1 MKHAKISFHLHN
13 FDSLINLILT
23 KQQKLKTKPAGWQVF
38 NDPIYGFIRI
48 PNTLIFDLIAHPYF
62 QRLRRISQMGLSYLV
77 FPGAHHTRFHHALGS
92 MYLMQQAVQV
102 LRFKEVEI
110 SKEEEEGLLCAILL
124 HDIGHGPFSHAMENS
139 IVESVHH
146 EHISLLFMEELNQR
160 FNGSL
165 TVAIEIFKG
174 KHPKKFLNQ
183 LVSSQLDMDRMDYL
197 KRDSFY
203 TGVAEGNINSERLLT
218 MLTVVDGELMVE
230 EKGAY
235 SVEKFLMARRF
246 MYWQVY
252 LHKTGV
258 VAEQLLIRI
267 LKRAKELL
275 KQGVEVNGSDTLLFF
290 MTNKIGEENFETSV
304 LDKFSYLDDV
314 DILSAI
320 KLWQSHSDFVLSR
333 LCQMVINRQLLKIK
347 LKNKPISETVFE
359 KHFTKIK
366 SEYNLSD
373 EEAGYFVFKGSIEN
387 RAYNTNKQNINIL
400 RKNGKIID
408 VAKASDHLNLKALS
422 KTVTKYY
429 ICFPKDSV

>member
-1 MKHAKISFHLHN
+1 MTESN
-13 FDSLINLILT
+13 
-23 KQQKLKTKPAGWQVF
+23 KLKIF

-77 FPGAHHTRFHHALGS
+77 YPGAHHTRFHHALGS
-92 MYLMQQAVQV
+92 MYLMQQAIQV
-102 LRFKEVEI
+102 LRFKEVKI
-110 SKEEEEGLLCAILL
+110 TKEEEEGLLCAILL

-139 IVESVHH
+139 IVEGVHH
-146 EHISLLFMEELNQR
+146 EHISLLFMEELNER

-165 TVAIEIFKG
+165 TVAIEVFKG

-218 MLTVVDGELMVE
+218 MLTVKDGELMVE
-230 EKGAY
+230 EKGTY

-252 LHKTGV
+252 LHKTGI

-275 KQGVEVNGSDTLLFF
+275 KQGDSVDCSSALLFF
-290 MTNKIGEENFETSV
+290 MSNKIGKENFTASV
-304 LDKFSYLDDV
+304 LDQFSQLDDV
-314 DILSAI
+314 DILAAI
-320 KLWQSHSDFVLSR
+320 KLWQTHSDFVLSR
-333 LCQMVINRQLLKIK
+333 LCKMVINRQLLKIK
-347 LKNKPISETVFE
+347 LKNKPTDDAFFK
-359 KHFTKIK
+359 KHFNRLK
-366 SEYNLSD
+366 SNHNLSN
-373 EEAGYFVFKGSIEN
+373 EEASYFVFKGKIEN
-387 RAYNTNKQNINIL
+387 RAYHTDKQNINIL
-400 RKNGKIID
+400 RKNGKITD

-422 KTVTKYY
+422 KTVVKYY
-429 ICFPKDSV
+429 MCYPKDSV